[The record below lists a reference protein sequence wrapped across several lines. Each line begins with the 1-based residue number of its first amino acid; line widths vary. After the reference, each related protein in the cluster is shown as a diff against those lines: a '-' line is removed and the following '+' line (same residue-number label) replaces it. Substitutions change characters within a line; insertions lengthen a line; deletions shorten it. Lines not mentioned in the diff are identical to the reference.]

1 MSKEMA
7 FTVFCLESYKTHRN
21 LSGQEVYSLF
31 DRYGVFYYIRE
42 LYDVL
47 HTTGHNYINNDID
60 IYLNSR
66 GYATTTQTNI
76 RTSNLS

>member
-7 FTVFCLESYKTHRN
+7 FTVFCLENYKIHKN
-21 LSGQEVYSLF
+21 LNGYEAYLLF
-31 DRYGVFYYIRE
+31 DKYGVFDYIRE
-42 LYDVL
+42 FYDIL

-66 GYATTTQTNI
+66 GYKAKA
-76 RTSNLS
+76 